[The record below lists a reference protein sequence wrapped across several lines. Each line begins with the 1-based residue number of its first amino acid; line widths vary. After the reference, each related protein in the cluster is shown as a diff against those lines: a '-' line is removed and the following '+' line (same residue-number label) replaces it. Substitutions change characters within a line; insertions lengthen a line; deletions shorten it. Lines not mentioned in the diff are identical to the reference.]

1 MSRAL
6 GEACWAWALE
16 AWARRRVSREVG
28 EDEMRWIALL
38 SIAEAIV
45 ADDDVAM
52 VVEMMEMGKMVYEC
66 DVLAGKKMKGLQEVK
81 LGVYAA

>member
-6 GEACWAWALE
+6 GEACWAWASE

-38 SIAEAIV
+38 SIVEAIV
-45 ADDDVAM
+45 ADDDVAVVV
-52 VVEMMEMGKMVYEC
+52 VVEMMEMREIGRAHV
-66 DVLAGKKMKGLQEVK
+66 
-81 LGVYAA
+81 